1 LRLLPILVLRLS
13 CTTTAAPSGLGL
25 LLHHI
30 ATHLMGSSMLLR
42 LMLLL
47 LLLRLLLAVL
57 RLVAMLGLIT
67 IRQSLAHVLF
77 TLLLSA

>member
-42 LMLLL
+42 LLL